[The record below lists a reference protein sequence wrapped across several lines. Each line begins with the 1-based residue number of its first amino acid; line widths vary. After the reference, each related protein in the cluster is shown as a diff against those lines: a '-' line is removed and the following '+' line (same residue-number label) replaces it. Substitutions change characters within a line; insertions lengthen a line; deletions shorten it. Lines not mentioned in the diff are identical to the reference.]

1 MLNVILNFYTILL
14 YLHVMESIVDQVI
27 KDKLAS
33 FSARDK
39 AALFPYLLLLGIAH
53 YELVHEHSSI
63 IDMHGLQ
70 YLCSECNIILDDYTA
85 SHQAFIVILVS
96 DFISVSDIIVSS
108 CMIYYFR

>member
-1 MLNVILNFYTILL
+1 
-14 YLHVMESIVDQVI
+14 MESIVDQVI

-53 YELVHEHSSI
+53 YELLHEHSSI

-70 YLCSECNIILDDYTA
+70 YLCSECNIIRDDYTA

-96 DFISVSDIIVSS
+96 DCISVSDNCIVVSS
-108 CMIYYFR
+108 CMMYYCR

>member
-1 MLNVILNFYTILL
+1 
-14 YLHVMESIVDQVI
+14 MESIVDQVI

-53 YELVHEHSSI
+53 YELLHEHSSI

-70 YLCSECNIILDDYTA
+70 YLCSECNIIRDKYSSFH
-85 SHQAFIVILVS
+85 SHPCQ
-96 DFISVSDIIVSS
+96 
-108 CMIYYFR
+108 